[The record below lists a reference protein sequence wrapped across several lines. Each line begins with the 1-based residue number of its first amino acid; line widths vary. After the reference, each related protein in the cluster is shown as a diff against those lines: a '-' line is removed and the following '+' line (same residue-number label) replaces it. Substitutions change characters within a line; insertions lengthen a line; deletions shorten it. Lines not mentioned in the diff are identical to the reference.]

1 MKHLSKFVKFLNES
15 EEWNNEDLEDF
26 LIAFKDMGLQ
36 VRVNDK
42 KTILSGQYEGREMT
56 SIKIYLSTLDK
67 VKIDT
72 STSLNYGTIYDDKI
86 WDILLEVVTLKNRLE
101 SDKVFLYLTTAEI
114 EISYLHGQADTNAL
128 EFKLK
133 KLKSEIDSKHRSAK
147 SDFANCVTVALKDGA
162 VVVNCSMAYTRRK
175 WNSLVKG
182 IDFSNWNLNFKEEN
196 GTGLLGDDSATIT
209 ITPKN

>member
-1 MKHLSKFVKFLNES
+1 MKHLSRFVKFLNES

-36 VRVNDK
+36 VRVDDK

-67 VKIDT
+67 VKIGN
-72 STSLNYGTIYDDKI
+72 STGLNYGTIYDDKI
-86 WDILLEVVTLKNRLE
+86 WDILIEVVTLKNRLE

-114 EISYLHGQADTNAL
+114 EISYLHGQADTNTL
-128 EFKLK
+128 EFKLE
-133 KLKSEIDSKHRSAK
+133 KLKSEIDSKHRRVK
-147 SDFANCVTVALKDGA
+147 SDFANGIVVEVKDDA
-162 VVVNCSMAYTRRK
+162 VVVNCSMFYTRRK
-175 WNSLVKG
+175 WNSLTKD
-182 IDFSNWNLNFKEEN
+182 IDFSNWNLDFKEVKGN
-196 GTGLLGDDSATIT
+196 IYDGCIIT

>member
-1 MKHLSKFVKFLNES
+1 MKHLSRFVKFLNES

-36 VRVNDK
+36 VRVDDK

-67 VKIDT
+67 VKVDN
-72 STSLNYGTIYDDKI
+72 STGLNYGTIYDDKI
-86 WDILLEVVTLKNRLE
+86 WDILIEVVTLKNRLE

-114 EISYLHGQADTNAL
+114 EISYLHGKTDTNAL
-128 EFKLK
+128 EFKLR
-133 KLKSEIDSKHRSAK
+133 KLKSEIDSKHRSAR
-147 SDFANCVTVALKDGA
+147 SDFANCITVAIKDGT
-162 VVVNCSMAYTRRK
+162 VIVNCSMAYTRRK
-175 WNSLVKG
+175 WNSLVKD
-182 IDFSNWNLNFKEEN
+182 IDFSNWNLDFKENIGRELYD
-196 GTGLLGDDSATIT
+196 TAVIT